1 MRIAMIIAA
10 LVLVPASAFA
20 DKVAAD
26 ACAAKLTAKPKL
38 IYDASYP
45 KIATAAIPDV
55 LKAETTK
62 LVQAGQVSRAEARP
76 AAEAAGACL
85 KLAK

>member
-1 MRIAMIIAA
+1 MRLVGLTLVFA
-10 LVLVPASAFA
+10 LAPGVALA
-20 DKVAAD
+20 DKAAAD

-38 IYDASYP
+38 IYDVSYP
-45 KIATAAIPDV
+45 KIATATIPDV